1 MLHGLDDAVEVFER
15 SVPYSSLGGACTEI
29 YAVDAT
35 TSCEPVTTQVHGER
49 PTNPYCVGPDGVRT
63 PASLLAPVSCSLH
76 WARKFLW
83 LMQSLLQRKLPD
95 AEDDDL
101 G

>member
-1 MLHGLDDAVEVFER
+1 MLHGLDDVVEGFEL
-15 SVPYSSLGGACTEI
+15 SVPYSSLGGACTEM
-29 YAVDAT
+29 YAIDAT

-63 PASLLAPVSCSLH
+63 PASLLAPVSCSLR
-76 WARKFLW
+76 WARKFPS
-83 LMQSLLQRKLPD
+83 LMQSLRQRKLPD
-95 AEDDDL
+95 AEDNGL